1 MNIRTMA
8 VFTVLLLA
16 VGCAAKYAP
25 TAGMLNHKSNMTK
38 DDAIKIYN
46 RHLFPDANSPVLITG
61 FPYNI
66 CNTNEF
72 SLDSKANVKLAAD
85 GLSMTAFKLG
95 EVVKREEYLTHH
107 KKVFYNK
114 TIKFSDIG
122 KIVLSNKASPTMLTG
137 NCFDK
142 EDYIMGS
149 REKIHDA
156 VIIFKTGMFEFFG
169 MRIPETEVDEFIA
182 AVSILMPN
190 AEMIVAVD
198 D

>member
-1 MNIRTMA
+1 MNIRIIA
-8 VFTVLLLA
+8 VCTVLLIV

-25 TAGMLNHKSNMTK
+25 TTDMLNHKSKMTK
-38 DDAIKIYN
+38 DDSIKVFN
-46 RHLFPDANSPVLITG
+46 RHLFPDASSHVLITG

-72 SLDSKANVKLAAD
+72 SLDSKANVKLGAD
-85 GLSMTAFKLG
+85 SLSMTAFKLG

-149 REKIHDA
+149 REHLHDT
-156 VIIFKTGMFEFFG
+156 VIIFKTGMLEFFG
-169 MRIPETEVDEFIA
+169 MRIPETKVDQFIA

-190 AEMIVAVD
+190 AEMIIAVD